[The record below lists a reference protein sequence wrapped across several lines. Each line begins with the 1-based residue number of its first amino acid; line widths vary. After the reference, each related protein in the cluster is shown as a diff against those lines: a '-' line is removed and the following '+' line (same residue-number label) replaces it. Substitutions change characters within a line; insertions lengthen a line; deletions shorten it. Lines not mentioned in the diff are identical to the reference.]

1 MPVIDPFVFT
11 SYNLAVGTITGIGV
25 LYFLFFKP
33 TVVEYQQ
40 FLFVTIAGL
49 LLFLVGGP
57 IAELFFPPLV
67 HWVHGVASLLV
78 ILGLYDPL
86 ENDVRRD
93 AWGDVL
99 LRDPNQVR
107 QSADWMLPIDDAIL
121 SLFHSTDLVLT
132 PSIIA
137 YNIEYSRDEVNR
149 RLVELNHRGFVTR
162 VERGKYR
169 ITALG
174 QGYLDGSV
182 PHSLRS
188 HLRYIWKSANKLE

>member
-1 MPVIDPFVFT
+1 MIEPLLFT
-11 SYNLAVGTITGIGV
+11 MYNLVIGIITGVGV

-33 TVVEYQQ
+33 TVIEYHR

-49 LLFLVGGP
+49 LLFLIGGP
-57 IAELFFPPLV
+57 VAELIAPKLV
-67 HWVHGVASLLV
+67 HWVHTIASILV

-86 ENDVRRD
+86 KNDIRND
-93 AWGDVL
+93 AWADVL
-99 LRDPNQVR
+99 LGEPGLIREPE
-107 QSADWMLPIDDAIL
+107 DWMLPVDDAIL
-121 SLFHSTDLVLT
+121 TLFHSTDLVLT

-149 RLVELNHRGFVTR
+149 RLVELEKRGFVTK

-174 QGYLDGSV
+174 RQYLDGAVS
-182 PHSLRS
+182 HSLRS
-188 HLRYIWKSANKLE
+188 QMRHLWDLTFNN

>member
-1 MPVIDPFVFT
+1 MIEPLLFT
-11 SYNLAVGTITGIGV
+11 MYNLVIGVITGVGV
-25 LYFLFFKP
+25 LYFLLFKP
-33 TVVEYQQ
+33 TVVEYHR

-49 LLFLVGGP
+49 LLFLIGGP
-57 IAELFFPPLV
+57 VTELLAPKLV
-67 HWVHGVASLLV
+67 HWVHTIASILV

-86 ENDVRRD
+86 KNDIRND
-93 AWGDVL
+93 AWADVL
-99 LRDPNQVR
+99 LGEPDLIRDPE
-107 QSADWMLPIDDAIL
+107 DWMLPVDDAIL

-149 RLVELNHRGFVTR
+149 RLVELERRGFVTK

-174 QGYLDGSV
+174 RQYLDGVVS
-182 PHSLRS
+182 HSLRS
-188 HLRYIWKSANKLE
+188 RMRHLWDLTFNN